1 MSAPSAVELAARLA
15 SGAVSA
21 RTVADACL
29 ERVAAREDD
38 VRAFANISPDYVR
51 AQADALDAHRKA
63 GRPLGPLHGVPVALK
78 DIIDTADYP
87 TENGTV
93 LDAGRRPGK
102 DATVVARLR
111 AAGALILGKTVT
123 TQFAYITP
131 NKTRNPHNLEHTPGG
146 SSQGSAAAVADG
158 MVPLA
163 LGTQTIGSTVRPAS
177 FCGVVG
183 MKLTHGYAPLTGV
196 LPVSEPLDVL
206 GGFAMNVTDA
216 ALLLNVCQGHDPAD
230 PRTRAVPHDDL
241 LAAAHAE
248 PPVRPRFAIVGG
260 PFWAEASDDVK
271 ALFVEVAEMLGDAAD
286 RVDLPDVFQNA
297 LPAQFDIMNTGYARN
312 LRHYRARGAEQIS
325 SHVTEAMAAGDKVT
339 AVQYL
344 AALDWQEVLRNG
356 LTPIFDRYD
365 AILTP
370 SAPGEAPHGF
380 ETTGDGRFNALWTF
394 VGTPAVNLP
403 VAKGSSGLPIGI
415 QVVGRYG
422 EDGRLVRN
430 AAYLERLFAQAAGPG
445 A

>member
-163 LGTQTIGSTVRPAS
+163 LGTQTIGSTVRR
-177 FCGVVG
+177 
-183 MKLTHGYAPLTGV
+183 
-196 LPVSEPLDVL
+196 
-206 GGFAMNVTDA
+206 N
-216 ALLLNVCQGHDPAD
+216 
-230 PRTRAVPHDDL
+230 
-241 LAAAHAE
+241 
-248 PPVRPRFAIVGG
+248 
-260 PFWAEASDDVK
+260 
-271 ALFVEVAEMLGDAAD
+271 D
-286 RVDLPDVFQNA
+286 R
-297 LPAQFDIMNTGYARN
+297 
-312 LRHYRARGAEQIS
+312 
-325 SHVTEAMAAGDKVT
+325 AAG
-339 AVQYL
+339 A
-344 AALDWQEVLRNG
+344 
-356 LTPIFDRYD
+356 
-365 AILTP
+365 
-370 SAPGEAPHGF
+370 
-380 ETTGDGRFNALWTF
+380 
-394 VGTPAVNLP
+394 
-403 VAKGSSGLPIGI
+403 
-415 QVVGRYG
+415 
-422 EDGRLVRN
+422 
-430 AAYLERLFAQAAGPG
+430 
-445 A
+445 